1 MRIVVPDDFPP
12 VYQGHTELEALEP
25 YGEVVLHDT
34 RAADAQELID
44 RLRGADALINIRA
57 YSKFDRALFEALPEL
72 KTIAILGTGTDNVDL
87 AAATEHGVVVSNTPG
102 ASTVSVAEMAFTL
115 MLAAAKHAATADRAI
130 RRGEWKHIMG
140 TEIKGKTLGI
150 VGLGA
155 IGQEMASMGRAFG
168 MRVLAWSLTRD
179 PARAER
185 VGATWVE
192 LDELLASSDVV
203 SLHLRAS
210 DQTSGMIGRRE
221 LGMMKPSAI
230 LVNTARGALVDEAA
244 LVEALSSGGIAA
256 AGLDAF
262 VQEPLPA
269 DSPLL
274 GLDNVVLTPHMAWVT
289 GEASQR
295 LRQMPVDN
303 LIAFFE
309 GRPTNVVNPDV
320 LNR

>member
-1 MRIVVPDDFPP
+1 MRIVIPDDFPP
-12 VYQGHTELEALEP
+12 VYQGHPELDALAP
-25 YGEVVLHDT
+25 YGDVVLHDT
-34 RAADAQELID
+34 RAAGAAELID

-57 YSKFDRALFEALPEL
+57 YSKFDRALFQALPDL

-87 AAATEHGVVVSNTPG
+87 AAATDHGVLVSNTPG

-115 MLAAAKHAATADRAI
+115 MLAAAKHVPTADRAM
-130 RRGEWKHIMG
+130 RSGEWKHIQG
-140 TEIKGKTLGI
+140 TEIKGKTLGV

-155 IGQEMASMGRAFG
+155 IGQEMAAMGKAFG
-168 MRVLAWSLTRD
+168 MKVLAWSLTRD
-179 PARAER
+179 PERAER
-185 VGATWVE
+185 LGVTLVE
-192 LDELLASSDVV
+192 LDELFASSDVV

-210 DQTSGMIGRRE
+210 DRTTGMIGRRE
-221 LGMMKPSAI
+221 LEIMKPSAI

-244 LVEALSSGGIAA
+244 LVDALSSGTIAA

-269 DSPLL
+269 GSPLL
-274 GLDNVVLTPHMAWVT
+274 ALDNVVLSPHMAWVT

-309 GRPTNVVNPDV
+309 GRPTNVVNPEV
-320 LNR
+320 L

>member
-1 MRIVVPDDFPP
+1 MRIVIPDDFPP

-115 MLAAAKHAATADRAI
+115 MLAAAKHLPTADRAI
-130 RRGEWKHIMG
+130 RAGEWKHIMG

-221 LGMMKPSAI
+221 LGMMKPTAI
-230 LVNTARGALVDEAA
+230 LVNTCRAAVVDEGALYEALRDRKIRGA
-244 LVEALSSGGIAA
+244 GI
-256 AGLDAF
+256 DVF
-262 VQEPLPA
+262 TKEPPGA
-269 DSPLL
+269 DNPLL
-274 GLDNVVLTPHMAWVT
+274 TLDNVVLTPHYGGGTEDAEMEGILHAFSNIRKVSR
-289 GEASQR
+289 GEPLDPA
-295 LRQMPVDN
+295 
-303 LIAFFE
+303 
-309 GRPTNVVNPDV
+309 DV
-320 LNR
+320 APAPK